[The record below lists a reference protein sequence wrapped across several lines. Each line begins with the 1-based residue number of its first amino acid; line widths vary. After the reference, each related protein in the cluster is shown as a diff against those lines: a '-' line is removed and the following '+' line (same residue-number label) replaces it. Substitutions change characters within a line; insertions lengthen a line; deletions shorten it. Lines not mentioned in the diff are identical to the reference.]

1 MEAPKIKI
9 YTRSMNSALY
19 NRAMFFID
27 LPYPKVRLLN
37 TSAEGYLYALVQ
49 DEEAD
54 IVINIDEDAFIF
66 DLDKLKNLLN
76 FIIENEYI
84 NCGMPDGGVVHL
96 RRMNPLVTNPYFNIL
111 NTKEIRKQFK
121 TFREVDYSQHKVEYE
136 QTLPKDLMNGE
147 YKYVYYE
154 PYYPFFIWLGQ
165 NFKTLY
171 LNAINHIDGES
182 TTLCDHLNQPFL
194 IHTWYSRFYNR
205 DKFHTKRINNVVLEC
220 GKASHNKYKGSLKDT
235 LESNAFYFSA
245 KIKSL
250 AKKIKKALIE
260 N

>member
-1 MEAPKIKI
+1 
-9 YTRSMNSALY
+9 MNSALY

-66 DLDKLKNLLN
+66 DLDKLKKLLDYVIVN
-76 FIIENEYI
+76 KYI

-111 NTKEIRKQFK
+111 NTKEIRKQFPMFK
-121 TFREVDYSQHKVEYE
+121 ETDFNEHKPEYE
-136 QTLPKDLMNGE
+136 QALPKDLMNGE

-154 PYYPFFIWLGQ
+154 PYYPFLIWVSQ

-171 LNAINHIDGES
+171 LNAQNHEDGES
-182 TTLCDHLNQPFL
+182 TILCDHNNQPFL

-220 GKASHNKYKGSLKDT
+220 GNASNKKYKDSLKEILERNT
-235 LESNAFYFSA
+235 LCFFLI
-245 KIKSL
+245 IKNI
-250 AKKIKKALIE
+250 AKKTTKALFE